1 MKNLVFG
8 TSLLIGLFSAA
19 SVSADDFSGS
29 RVGLGISQTSLSE
42 EEYGIEV
49 ADGDHGDG
57 FKLEYGYD
65 FNRIVGFDVSY
76 ETNEDTEKRVKLE
89 GGTFKVGA
97 DIGYAFPIKD
107 VFLKPYGKI
116 GFVSYSQDIISDSG
130 KSKQKDNSGFAGLGL
145 RFQYSHFYADI
156 NLDYYILE
164 EDEFDSRFTQTA
176 LTAGYKF

>member
-1 MKNLVFG
+1 MKNLVLG

-19 SVSADDFSGS
+19 SVSADGFSGS
-29 RVGLGISQTSLSE
+29 RVGLGISQTSLTV
-42 EEYGIEV
+42 EEYGVEIY
-49 ADGDHGDG
+49 DGDHGDG

-65 FNRIVGFDVSY
+65 FNRIVGFGVSY
-76 ETNEDTEKRVKLE
+76 ETNEETEWREKLE

-97 DIGYAFPIKD
+97 DIGYAFPIQD
-107 VFLKPYGKI
+107 TFLKPYGKI
-116 GFVSYSQDIISDSG
+116 GFASYSHDIISDSG
-130 KSKQKDNSGFAGLGL
+130 TSEQKDNSVFAGLGL

-164 EDEFDSRFTQTA
+164 EDEFDYSFTQTA